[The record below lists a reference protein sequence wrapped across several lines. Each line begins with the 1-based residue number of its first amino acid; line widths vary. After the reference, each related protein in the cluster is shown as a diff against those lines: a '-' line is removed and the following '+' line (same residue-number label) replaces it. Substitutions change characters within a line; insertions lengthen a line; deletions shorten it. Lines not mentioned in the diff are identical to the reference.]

1 MYHEVHINITRVQCT
16 YSVLVTV
23 TARGFASPSQSQAP
37 HSHNSHFIGALN
49 YTVTLTSGSTDATV
63 VSLLHLGHLV
73 GLVAFIR
80 CDLDAFTF
88 CIAVASLGDIQ
99 PTQQC

>member
-1 MYHEVHINITRVQCT
+1 MFHEVHINISRVQCT
-16 YSVLVTV
+16 YSVLMTVTV
-23 TARGFASPSQSQAP
+23 SSLASYSQSQAP
-37 HSHNSHFIGALN
+37 HSHNSHFIGVLN
-49 YTVTLTSGSTDATV
+49 YTVTLASGSTDATV
-63 VSLLHLGHLV
+63 VSLLHLGRLV

-99 PTQQC
+99 QAQQC